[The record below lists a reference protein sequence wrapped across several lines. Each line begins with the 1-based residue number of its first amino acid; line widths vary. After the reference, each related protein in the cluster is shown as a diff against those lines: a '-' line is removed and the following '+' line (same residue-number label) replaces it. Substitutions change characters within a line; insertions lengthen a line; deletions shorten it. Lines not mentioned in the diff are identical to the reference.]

1 MTVPS
6 PEKQSALLA
15 EMKALNIKETDIAET
30 FILGSGKGGQKQNKS
45 HTCVQLRHIP
55 TGIIIKC
62 QKSRE
67 RELNRFFARRQ
78 LCEQLTHQDPMKQS
92 QKEVTIANKIKQKKR
107 RKRRSSSQLK
117 TRN

>member
-6 PEKQSALLA
+6 PEKQAALLA
-15 EMKALNIKETDIAET
+15 EMKDLNIKETDIAET

-67 RELNRFFARRQ
+67 RELNRFLARRQ
-78 LCEQLTHQDPMKQS
+78 LCRRIAEQDPNYTTVADLK
-92 QKEVTIANKIKQKKR
+92 IAKKIKQKKR
-107 RKRRSSSQLK
+107 RKRRSSS
-117 TRN
+117 

>member
-1 MTVPS
+1 MSVPS
-6 PEKQSALLA
+6 PEKQAALLA
-15 EMKALNIKETDIAET
+15 EMKDLNIKETDIAES

-55 TGIIIKC
+55 TGIVIKC

-78 LCEQLTHQDPMKQS
+78 LCEQLAHQSPSKQS
-92 QKEVTIANKIKQKKR
+92 QKELTIANKIKQKKR

-117 TRN
+117 NE